1 LVTDIQVLPQKNQIY
16 KGVMGKLKQ
25 ETLQTDVLIVGG
37 GGAASRAAYEAKRL
51 DPGLDVT
58 IAVQGS
64 WGKSGSTVW
73 VASETLGINAP
84 LNTAGDGDSPE
95 IFLGD
100 ILETGIGLA
109 DRSLAEKIAFESSDR
124 IAELVELGV
133 KFDHA
138 NEKIC
143 QRKLSGCTKA
153 RSLSQGGQTGVAIVS
168 ALKRASLEKGVKV
181 LEGIRIVD
189 LILKDGEVWGAR
201 GLKQGKQIDIMAKAV
216 ILANGGAGAIFPHN
230 INHSSLR
237 GDGYAMAYRAGALLT
252 NMEFIQIGPG
262 LVFPKMHFIIHSHMW
277 RFSPCLK
284 NSLGKEFLDDYLPAG
299 TSQDEVLS
307 LKAMSF
313 PFSVRTDARY
323 VDIAISKEIMSGRG
337 TKHGGIFFDVTHISE
352 KELRDKA
359 PVTYETFI
367 KKGINLCTDRLEIV
381 PLVQSF
387 NGGIKIDEDAA
398 TTIPGLFAIGEA
410 SGGVHGADRPGGNN
424 LADCQVFG
432 YRGGR
437 AAAVLA
443 ADRTWKTKQTF
454 QDNTLITMENS
465 KKMEP
470 IRNAIDRALMVVRQK
485 EEIEALLDKVQAFRF
500 ETPTLDLVTDNVLL
514 TTEMIAGSA
523 LLRQESRG
531 VHYRDDFPD
540 KDPKSAKPSLI
551 NRGKNGE
558 VKASF
563 GQEQK

>member
-1 LVTDIQVLPQKNQIY
+1 
-16 KGVMGKLKQ
+16 MKQ
-25 ETLQTDVLIVGG
+25 ETIQTDVLVVGG
-37 GGAASRAAYEAKRL
+37 GGAASRAAYEAKRF
-51 DPGLDVT
+51 DPAGLDVT
-58 IAVQGS
+58 VALEGP
-64 WGKSGSTVW
+64 WGKCGSTVW
-73 VASETLGINAP
+73 VASEALGINAP
-84 LNTAGDGDSPE
+84 LNAAGDGDSPE
-95 IFLGD
+95 VFLDD
-100 ILETGIGLA
+100 ILETGLGLA
-109 DRSLAEKIAFESSDR
+109 SRSLAEKIAFESSDR
-124 IAELVELGV
+124 ISELIELGV
-133 KFDHA
+133 EFDSA
-138 NEKIC
+138 DEKIR

-168 ALKRASLEKGVKV
+168 ALKRASLEKGVNV

-201 GLKQGKQIDIMAKAV
+201 GLKQGEQIDILAKAV

-237 GDGYAMAYRAGALLT
+237 GDGYSMAYRAGALLT

-262 LVFPKMHFIIHSHMW
+262 VVFPKMHFIIHSHMW

-299 TSQDEVLS
+299 ISRDEVLS

-313 PFSVRTDARY
+313 PFSVRTNARY
-323 VDIAISKEIMSGRG
+323 VDISISKEIMSGRG
-337 TKHGGIFFDVTHISE
+337 TEHGGVFFDVTHVPE
-352 KELRDKA
+352 GELKDKA
-359 PVTYETFI
+359 PITYDTFL
-367 KKGINLCTDRLEIV
+367 KRGINLCSDRIEIA

-398 TTIPGLFAIGEA
+398 TTVPGLFAVGEV

-437 AAAVLA
+437 AAAALA
-443 ADRTWKTKQTF
+443 ADRAWKAKEAI
-454 QDNTLITMENS
+454 QDDKLIVMENS
-465 KKMEP
+465 KKIAP

-485 EEIEALLDKVQAFRF
+485 EDIEELLDKIQSLRH
-500 ETPTLDLVTDNVLL
+500 ETPTLDVVTDNVLL
-514 TTEMIAGSA
+514 TAEMVARSA

-531 VHYRDDFPD
+531 VHYREDFPD
-540 KDPKSAKPSLI
+540 SDPELTKSSLV
-551 NRGKNGE
+551 NKGKEGE
-558 VKASF
+558 VKAF
-563 GQEQK
+563 FE

>member
-1 LVTDIQVLPQKNQIY
+1 
-16 KGVMGKLKQ
+16 MKQ
-25 ETLQTDVLIVGG
+25 ETLQTDVLVVGG
-37 GGAASRAAYEAKRL
+37 GGAASRAAYEAKRF

-58 IAVQGS
+58 VAVEGS
-64 WGKSGSTVW
+64 WGKCGSTVW

-84 LNTAGDGDSPE
+84 LNAAEDGDSPE
-95 IFLGD
+95 IFLDD
-100 ILETGIGLA
+100 ILETGLGLA
-109 DRSLAEKIAFESSDR
+109 NRSLVEKIAFESSDR
-124 IAELVELGV
+124 ILELVELGV
-133 KFDHA
+133 EFDYA
-138 NEKIC
+138 DKKIR

-168 ALKRASLEKGVKV
+168 ALKKASLEKGVKV
-181 LEGIRIVD
+181 LEGIRIID

-201 GLKQGKQIDIMAKAV
+201 GLKQGEQIDILAKAV

-237 GDGYAMAYRAGALLT
+237 GDGYAMAYRAGALLA

-262 LVFPKMHFIIHSHMW
+262 VVFPKMHFIIHSHMW
-277 RFSPCLK
+277 RFSPSLK
-284 NSLGKEFLDDYLPAG
+284 NSLGKQFLDDYLPTG
-299 TSQDEVLS
+299 TSRDEVLS

-313 PFSVRTDARY
+313 PFSVRTNARY
-323 VDIAISKEIMSGRG
+323 VDISISKEIMAGRG
-337 TKHGGIFFDVTHISE
+337 TEHGGIFFDVTHVPE
-352 KELRDKA
+352 EELRDKA

-367 KKGINLCTDRLEIV
+367 KQGINLCTDRVEIA

-398 TTIPGLFAIGEA
+398 TTVPGLFAVGEV

-443 ADRTWKTKQTF
+443 ADRTWKTRDVIRDDK
-454 QDNTLITMENS
+454 LIVMENS
-465 KKMEP
+465 KKIEP
-470 IRNAIDRALMVVRQK
+470 VRNAMDRALMVVRQK
-485 EEIEALLDKVQAFRF
+485 QDLGELLDKILSLRYN
-500 ETPTLDLVTDNVLL
+500 TPTLDLVTDNVLL
-514 TTEMIAGSA
+514 TAEMVARSA

-531 VHYRDDFPD
+531 VH
-540 KDPKSAKPSLI
+540 
-551 NRGKNGE
+551 
-558 VKASF
+558 
-563 GQEQK
+563 